1 MLLSSIV
8 YLGYCWIKFYPFY
21 HLCSVWF
28 PLKGVRVWS
37 IWLCRLVWFS
47 GRRFVFFVVFSI
59 NVFLRRTDERHWQY
73 SDPIFICDLKR
84 VLEAKQAKTCTIY
97 ICTKRA
103 HQLDLNT
110 TSQSFQ
116 INSANLYRGKSTQI
130 HYTYNTPTYT
140 LLRTLSW
147 KAAAQRC
154 PLVEDFYLI
163 RRSFKCRPL

>member
-1 MLLSSIV
+1 MFSVVSV
-8 YLGYCWIKFYPFY
+8 KR
-21 HLCSVWF
+21 CSCMVD
-28 PLKGVRVWS
+28 
-37 IWLCRLVWFS
+37 LVVSFS
-47 GRRFVFFVVFSI
+47 VVFRTKICVFVVFSI